1 MTHGRTNTNK
11 ARKKQHGGMKLAR
24 EIKKHFI
31 SKGIEFSELNVLAFL
46 ISKSDPTHVR
56 IVWDAST
63 YSFIFELT
71 LLPGL
76 ELLNPFG
83 LSLADSA
90 DTHAAFAASTPELG
104 RRVSTFCAKIS
115 FACDVDKLTKRYH
128 GVNKGTVSSAKATKE
143 AKTQRMLFEAFACRR
158 TTAPFVPDVLAHA
171 ILTGTQFQAMFAQV
185 CSSAVASTTP
195 GVLGTPK
202 EIYDWINAWTAI
214 DGTLRVDVILMEI
227 MDFGRTPPGGV
238 SGTQPFKIIH
248 SLRLRKQHAQ
258 YLQAALR
265 MMANI
270 ASVRGKGI
278 MPHDFHEGNGMATDD
293 GLQLYLI
300 DWGGLWNLSIPEDL
314 AQVLHYFASMCARA
328 QTTSAQEAA
337 HAMTK
342 LNPAGSTDLEK
353 RVARFPSLE
362 DLCGFFQLDFDDPP
376 DRAKIIRE
384 LKQTFEV
391 DLMGF
396 VDFTCVTPTVPDVH
410 HALMMVA
417 FVDFMS
423 NRMIFDDY
431 PYCQCGAVLK
441 VVYPHHVTAVQTTT
455 GVTVDAFDD
464 FRTFLKTYAVA
475 SFPSNPN
482 TRLPEVVKLI
492 EENVRLCT
500 SVCSAMQVSELRPS
514 WMNDP
519 ARLAAEAKIIRLAEV
534 RLAEAR
540 AEAEAK
546 ARRAEEEAKARIAK
560 EEANAR
566 RAEEEAK
573 ARIAEEE
580 ARIAKEEARIDK
592 ANKMKKLR
600 YEKNLKN
607 REAEIVLH
615 AQAQQDQSVAAAA
628 AVPVPVPRSWL
639 ESLNPM
645 SWSWLKKKGGTRKQR
660 KQRKY
665 VTKRR
670 HN

>member
-1 MTHGRTNTNK
+1 
-11 ARKKQHGGMKLAR
+11 
-24 EIKKHFI
+24 
-31 SKGIEFSELNVLAFL
+31 
-46 ISKSDPTHVR
+46 
-56 IVWDAST
+56 
-63 YSFIFELT
+63 
-71 LLPGL
+71 
-76 ELLNPFG
+76 
-83 LSLADSA
+83 
-90 DTHAAFAASTPELG
+90 
-104 RRVSTFCAKIS
+104 
-115 FACDVDKLTKRYH
+115 
-128 GVNKGTVSSAKATKE
+128 
-143 AKTQRMLFEAFACRR
+143 
-158 TTAPFVPDVLAHA
+158 
-171 ILTGTQFQAMFAQV
+171 
-185 CSSAVASTTP
+185 
-195 GVLGTPK
+195 
-202 EIYDWINAWTAI
+202 
-214 DGTLRVDVILMEI
+214 
-227 MDFGRTPPGGV
+227 
-238 SGTQPFKIIH
+238 
-248 SLRLRKQHAQ
+248 
-258 YLQAALR
+258 
-265 MMANI
+265 
-270 ASVRGKGI
+270 
-278 MPHDFHEGNGMATDD
+278 
-293 GLQLYLI
+293 LQLYLI

-410 HALMMVA
+410 NALMMVA

-441 VVYPHHVTAVQTTT
+441 VVYPHHVTAIQTTT

-464 FRTFLKTYAVA
+464 FRTFLKTYAIV
-475 SFPSNPN
+475 SFPSNTN

-492 EENVRLCT
+492 EENVRLCP

-519 ARLAAEAKIIRLAEV
+519 AMLAAEAKRIRLAEAKAKRV
-534 RLAEAR
+534 RLAEAKAR
-540 AEAEAK
+540 KAEEEAK
-546 ARRAEEEAKARIAK
+546 ARRAEEEAKARIA
-560 EEANAR
+560 
-566 RAEEEAK
+566 
-573 ARIAEEE
+573 EE
-580 ARIAKEEARIDK
+580 ARIAKEEAIIDK
-592 ANKMKKLR
+592 K
-600 YEKNLKN
+600 KNLEKAKN
-607 REAEIVLH
+607 LRKLKTLTAEIV
-615 AQAQQDQSVAAAA
+615 QQVQQDQSVAAAAAVPATAAAVPAAAA

-645 SWSWLKKKGGTRKQR
+645 YWSWLKKKGGTRKQR